1 MNGTINSIW
10 NGMPPVLVVPIT
22 IGLLFGCSWT
32 NHVAQTTEDSVE
44 SRGLSQMQQPMQPG
58 MAKKPG
64 MPAKPSAAGQANLQ
78 LPTWPQKW
86 DVNNR
91 EPAGFGFGVTQPGLV
106 TVDVRAQ
113 GAPVV
118 VSLLGAASQ
127 PVQQQSGTGP
137 IRLTYQVSPADV
149 QRSAL
154 WQVRIAL
161 AQPAGPPAQAA
172 GTIAVQH
179 PPTDVNAVR
188 VQMQALMAQRSGPDA
203 QAEAALK
210 ARMDAAFQIEIA
222 KFQQEQMTRRAAMAA
237 EVQGK
242 LQAFQMQKKAGIR
255 SRGLEAGESG
265 SEPTTDPATEPATP
279 PDQTDVTTRGGMSG
293 MKSIQ
298 STAGL
303 YNPGTFKQV
312 APEIEWFS
320 PLTGQPGDHVGIAV
334 LNLGSPS
341 PATTVTFRFTGI
353 ANPNTQQ
360 AVTYASC
367 PSAAFTAPII
377 QQNEWWILVSVPE
390 ISGVIY
396 ECPFNIIVTRGS
408 DGQTTAPMYG
418 FTFKPAM
425 DLRQLPMPP
434 PSADS
439 SVQAPDDPFNY
450 CGFYYAV
457 DRSKGDACVR
467 ALSPAPPGWFDRGG
481 SWHVASATAGWFGY
495 KGNDLFYK
503 NKQLKNGWKVVNA
516 EVLVQ
521 SSWCAPHAANAYVN
535 NIGIGTNLPS
545 LDVRVW
551 LTSECNVRYTPAIWI
566 RGPRGV
572 PYE

>member
-1 MNGTINSIW
+1 MKETLASIRDE
-10 NGMPPVLVVPIT
+10 MLPALVLFATMASIT
-22 IGLLFGCSWT
+22 GCSST
-32 NHVAQTTEDSVE
+32 DRVAQSDDGGVE
-44 SRGLSQMQQPMQPG
+44 SRGLASMQRPMQPG
-58 MAKKPG
+58 QS
-64 MPAKPSAAGQANLQ
+64 PAWTKGGGASVGYQ
-78 LPTWPQKW
+78 LPAWPQQW

-91 EPAGFGFGVTQPGLV
+91 EPYSATFGITQPGIV
-106 TVDVRAQ
+106 TVDVQAQ

-118 VSLLGAASQ
+118 ISLLGATPQ
-127 PVQQQSGTGP
+127 PVQQQSGSGP
-137 IRLTYQVSPADV
+137 IRLTYQVTPADV

-161 AQPAGPPAQAA
+161 IQPSGPPAQAA

-179 PPTDVNAVR
+179 PPADVNTVR
-188 VQMQALMAQRSGPDA
+188 EQVQALLAQRRAPNP
-203 QAEAALK
+203 QAEAATK
-210 ARMDAAFQIEIA
+210 AKLDASFQAEMA
-222 KFQQEQMTRRAAMAA
+222 KFQQEQMTRRGAMAA

-242 LQAFQMQKKAGIR
+242 LQAFQMEKQAGIK
-255 SRGLEAGESG
+255 SRGLEVGESG
-265 SEPTTDPATEPATP
+265 SEPATP
-279 PDQTDVTTRGGMSG
+279 SAEADVTTRGGMSG
-293 MKSIQ
+293 MKSLQ
-298 STAGL
+298 STEGL

-320 PLTGQPGDHVGIAV
+320 PVSGQPGDYVGIAV
-334 LNLGSPS
+334 FQLGPPS
-341 PATTVTFRFTGI
+341 PGTTVTFRFTGLG
-353 ANPNTQQ
+353 NTNTQQ

-367 PSAAFTAPII
+367 PSTPFTAPII

-396 ECPFNIIVTRGS
+396 ECPFNITVTRGS

-425 DLRQLPMPP
+425 DLRQLPIPP
-434 PSADS
+434 PSAES
-439 SVQAPDDPFNY
+439 SIQAPDDPFHY

-457 DRSKGDACVR
+457 DRSQGDACVR

-481 SWHVASATAGWFGY
+481 SWHVSTATAGWFGY
-495 KGNDLFYK
+495 KGNDFFYK

-566 RGPRGV
+566 RGPKGV